1 MKKLLLA
8 TLVGLFLL
16 PALLGAL
23 ELKISGEMWNRWTLE
38 QGKVFADTSLTAY
51 KKEITKNFFSLERG
65 YVGMEAKFS
74 QSMKGRFTVDIFSS
88 DILKDG
94 AGLKLKYAYLDF
106 SNLIPIPDLTTT
118 VGLQKVYFGSIYDWS
133 YNLIGKAPT
142 DEYKY
147 ANSADYGISL
157 NGYLPGGWGEY
168 QLGIYNGE
176 GYKNYGSNLKD
187 NIDPAFLA
195 NLRIVPTAG
204 LTIGGSVM
212 TNGSERKLKLADATE
227 NSSYNTQ
234 LLADGILR
242 AAFGPLDIWAEYLY
256 KDISYAPNF
265 SAKDY
270 SATCFS
276 VFPTLKLKSLIG
288 ADIDLQG
295 RYDRSDET
303 RMPDSK
309 KKNLLN
315 AWTGGLNFNFM
326 ADDSGSPA
334 LQAQLNYVRKDYDEN
349 ASGTDYANGKKDT
362 DTVMLQ
368 LKWRFA
374 STIY

>member
-1 MKKLLLA
+1 
-8 TLVGLFLL
+8 
-16 PALLGAL
+16 
-23 ELKISGEMWNRWTLE
+23 MWN
-38 QGKVFADTSLTAY
+38 
-51 KKEITKNFFSLERG
+51 
-65 YVGMEAKFS
+65 EAKFS
-74 QSMKGRFTVDIFSS
+74 RMKGRFVDIFSS

-242 AAFGPLDIWAEYLY
+242 AAFGPLDIWAEYQY
-256 KDISYAPNF
+256 KDMLRPEF
-265 SAKDY
+265 QRQRSAHLLP
-270 SATCFS
+270 A
-276 VFPTLKLKSLIG
+276 FPTLKLKSLM
-288 ADIDLQG
+288 APTDLQG
-295 RYDRSDET
+295 RY
-303 RMPDSK
+303 
-309 KKNLLN
+309 
-315 AWTGGLNFNFM
+315 
-326 ADDSGSPA
+326 
-334 LQAQLNYVRKDYDEN
+334 
-349 ASGTDYANGKKDT
+349 
-362 DTVMLQ
+362 TV
-368 LKWRFA
+368 
-374 STIY
+374 